1 MPLDY
6 IDSILVWSGGKFAHP
21 YPRDGILPDVF
32 ASGCVVEDNS
42 KELLS
47 VVTVARDVWSRL
59 I

>member
-47 VVTVARDVWSRL
+47 VVTVARHV
-59 I
+59 